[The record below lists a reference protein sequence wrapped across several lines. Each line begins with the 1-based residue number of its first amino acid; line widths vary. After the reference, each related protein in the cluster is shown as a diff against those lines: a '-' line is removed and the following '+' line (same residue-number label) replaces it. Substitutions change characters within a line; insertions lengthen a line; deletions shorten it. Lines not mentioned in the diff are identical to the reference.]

1 MKDNRRQDLLNRLEA
16 AAEKAACTRDDM
28 LSPLDDFLSLCFQI
42 LYGLPSEFQIRAA
55 SSMLQ
60 RYLPIF
66 ETKQPS
72 LTWARRILA
81 DPDGWDGEEWRS
93 AMIPEYPEGADSA
106 DTDYTHAFTPFFR
119 ARKYKNDPVRLAANV
134 CCSMASVAQAR
145 ARNVWLADD
154 PEAARIER
162 EENAFWAIDSEQ
174 PPDAPPADPPA
185 HFKELESPA
194 HGRYYN
200 AAFIAVYRREWGVVA
215 AWLRAEAVW
224 QYPEPED
231 LDAMMQ
237 ALAQWQS
244 RNFLPMGATWEELG
258 YPPDYAPE

>member
-1 MKDNRRQDLLNRLEA
+1 MTARRQELLDKLEA
-16 AAEKAACTRDDM
+16 AAATAMPERLADDCRAI
-28 LSPLDDFLSLCFQI
+28 CFQI
-42 LYGLPSEFQIRAA
+42 LYALPPELQIRAA

-66 ETKQPS
+66 EKKQPS
-72 LTWARRILA
+72 LTWARRILE
-81 DPDGWDGEEWRS
+81 DPDGWNGPVWSRVKPD
-93 AMIPEYPEGADSA
+93 YPDGADSA
-106 DTDYTHAFTPFFR
+106 DTDYCGAFGPFFN
-119 ARKYKNDPVRLAANV
+119 ARQYKVDPVRLAANA
-134 CCSMASVAQAR
+134 SDTMADVAQAR

-162 EENAFWAIDSEQ
+162 EEDAFYAVWRELPPEEQ
-174 PPDAPPADPPA
+174 TDPPT

-200 AAFIAVYRREWGVVA
+200 AAFIAVYRREWAIVA
-215 AWLRAEAVW
+215 AWFRAEAVW

-237 ALAQWQS
+237 ALAQWQA

-258 YPPDYAPE
+258 YPPDYNPE